1 MSGDE
6 ELRALERA
14 AQSGSEEDVER
25 YICARA
31 RRAPGLVEKLV
42 RRVIRLERV
51 VTRARA
57 NEEQYYAP
65 VSAEDFLGFLDTEVP
80 ERENFP
86 GELVIKGQDPV
97 DEGDLAGGN
106 VRLIGG
112 LAGSPNLEMP
122 AQVPMTVE
130 QLHAVV
136 LDLTARV
143 AAIEE
148 AQV

>member
-1 MSGDE
+1 MSGDDE
-6 ELRALERA
+6 FRVLERA
-14 AQSGSEEDVER
+14 AETGGPDDIER
-25 YICARA
+25 YVCARV

-65 VSAEDFLGFLDTEVP
+65 VSTEDFLGFLDTEVP

-97 DEGDLAGGN
+97 DEGEFAGGN
-106 VRLIGG
+106 VRLVGG
-112 LAGSPNLEMP
+112 LAGSPNLEVP
-122 AQVPMTVE
+122 AQAPMTVE
-130 QLHAVV
+130 QLHAIV
-136 LDLTARV
+136 LGLTARV
-143 AAIEE
+143 AALEE
-148 AQV
+148 AQG